1 MEFGKQHLLWMV
13 PVGIFFLAC
22 DGGIIGIIVLFF
34 LYCYLAVKE
43 EQHYYKEI
51 ERLSEQYAITD
62 EKHKRAVEKMEA
74 VMKYEAAMKN
84 NTTDNNK

>member
-22 DGGIIGIIVLFF
+22 DGGIIGIIFLFF

-43 EQHYYKEI
+43 EEHYWKEVDRMTDHSLTM
-51 ERLSEQYAITD
+51 ERHERA
-62 EKHKRAVEKMEA
+62 EKRMETI
-74 VMKYEAAMKN
+74 MKHDAAMKN
-84 NTTDNNK
+84 NTTDDNEQ